1 MRAQRLV
8 AYGTMLTVTLTV
20 TGANT
25 GEPRE
30 PQDSRIRLR
39 QAVFETLTNSGEPSE
54 INPGLVGLGSGT
66 SPAVPQTLV

>member
-1 MRAQRLV
+1 
-8 AYGTMLTVTLTV
+8 LTGTLTD

-25 GEPRE
+25 SEPRE

-54 INPGLVGLGSGT
+54 INPGLAGLGSGT